1 MHDVLCYHLTRFVPD
16 KVQRIL
22 PLLGLHEIRFRNRLE
37 ATPEEAFAVVLIR
50 LSYPMRYWSMM
61 DRFGHSRTWLSII
74 YNDTII
80 HLYCR
85 FRKTLEWDEKPL
97 TFDKLSKFSLA
108 IHRLGGGHCF
118 WGFIDGTLNATCR
131 PVVDQRQFYS
141 GHKRKHGY
149 KFQSIV
155 TPDGLVSSL
164 MGPFFGRRGD
174 WKMVELSG
182 LEARLRAVNAGR
194 PPAMALYLYGDPA
207 YSTIYGIMGPYR
219 NYPNRPRTPAHDQFN
234 KAMSRLRI
242 EVEHGFA
249 IHQNLWTWNGFH
261 LGLKL
266 RQGAAVGYAVSV
278 LLANVWTCLRGNQTS
293 MRFSCMP
300 PAVEEYLAL
309 PEEEIDSDSS
319 AGEKLMDDGE

>member
-1 MHDVLCYHLTRFVPD
+1 
-16 KVQRIL
+16 
-22 PLLGLHEIRFRNRLE
+22 
-37 ATPEEAFAVVLIR
+37 
-50 LSYPMRYWSMM
+50 
-61 DRFGHSRTWLSII
+61 
-74 YNDTII
+74 
-80 HLYCR
+80 
-85 FRKTLEWDEKPL
+85 
-97 TFDKLSKFSLA
+97 
-108 IHRLGGGHCF
+108 
-118 WGFIDGTLNATCR
+118 
-131 PVVDQRQFYS
+131 
-141 GHKRKHGY
+141 
-149 KFQSIV
+149 
-155 TPDGLVSSL
+155 
-164 MGPFFGRRGD
+164 
-174 WKMVELSG
+174 MVELSG
-182 LEARLRAVNAGR
+182 LEARLRAINAGR
-194 PPAMALYLYGDPA
+194 PPAMVLYLYGDPA

>member
-1 MHDVLCYHLTRFVPD
+1 M
-16 KVQRIL
+16 
-22 PLLGLHEIRFRNRLE
+22 
-37 ATPEEAFAVVLIR
+37 
-50 LSYPMRYWSMM
+50 
-61 DRFGHSRTWLSII
+61 
-74 YNDTII
+74 
-80 HLYCR
+80 
-85 FRKTLEWDEKPL
+85 
-97 TFDKLSKFSLA
+97 A

-141 GHKRKHGY
+141 GHTRKHGY

-164 MGPFFGRRGD
+164 MGPFIGRRGN

-207 YSTIYGIMGPYR
+207 YSIIYGIMGPYR
-219 NYPNRPRTPAHDQFN
+219 NYPNRPRTPAYDQFN

-249 IHQNLWTWNGFH
+249 IHQKLWTWNGFH

-266 RQGAAVGYAVSV
+266 RQGAAIGYAVSV

-309 PEEEIDSDSS
+309 PEEEIDSST
-319 AGEKLMDDGE
+319 G